1 MKIFGLNI
9 SRSTPTVNTQG
20 YSYLD
25 KTIFADLWNDSLAGV
40 TINQDIAL
48 NISSV
53 WACNKVLSEDIAAL
67 PLHVYERTDKGAVK
81 ATNHPIY
88 NLLHDSPNEF
98 MTPVVFHELMQTY
111 VNLWGN
117 AYAIINRDSNYKPVS
132 FEVLHPKDVMP
143 VKKTKLWYSVAG
155 YKNLVRADDMI
166 HILAIAIKNDY
177 KGISPIIAAKE
188 VLGGGLA
195 LQEFANRFFGSGA
208 NLSGTLSTD
217 QKLTPEAFKRLA
229 DGFDARYAGIDK
241 AHKTAVL
248 EQGLKFQR
256 IGIEPEAA
264 QFLESRRFSVEEI
277 ARWFRIPPHM
287 IADLSKSSF
296 SNIEQ
301 QSMNYVIYTLRSW
314 LVRWEQ
320 EYNRKL
326 FTTEERK
333 KYFVQFNI
341 DGLLRG
347 DAAARAAL
355 YQALYNMG
363 AINANEI
370 REKENMNPYE
380 GGDTYRVQ
388 LNLTDASKVPE
399 AIKQPDNGKGNT
411 IL

>member
-1 MKIFGLNI
+1 MKIFGLTI
-9 SRSTPTVNTQG
+9 SRTATKQTPTFVWN
-20 YSYLD
+20 D
-25 KTIFADLWNDSLAGV
+25 ANIWADLWNDSLSGV
-40 TINQDIAL
+40 SINQDSAL
-48 NISSV
+48 NISAV
-53 WACNKVLSEDIAAL
+53 WSCNKVLSEDIGSL
-67 PLHVYERTDKGAVK
+67 PIHVFERTSSGSVK
-81 ATNHPIY
+81 AVNHPIY
-88 NLLHDSPNEF
+88 NLLHNSPNDF
-98 MTPVVFHELMQTY
+98 QTPIVFHEQMQTY

-117 AYAIINRDSNYKPVS
+117 AYAIINRDKDFIPVDL
-132 FEVLHPKDVMP
+132 EVVHPKDVTP
-143 VKKTKLWYSVAG
+143 VKKNKLWYKVEG
-155 YKNLVRADDMI
+155 YKNLIQADNMI
-166 HILAIAIKNDY
+166 HILGIAIKNDY

-217 QKLTPEAFKRLA
+217 QKLTKEAIDRLRE
-229 DGFDARYAGIDK
+229 GFDARYAGIDK

-277 ARWFRIPPHM
+277 ARWFRVPPHM

-326 FTTEERK
+326 FTSEERK

-347 DAAARAAL
+347 DTNARAAL
-355 YQALYNMG
+355 YQSLFNM
-363 AINANEI
+363 ASISANEI

-380 GGDTYRVQ
+380 GGDKKYIQ
-388 LNLTDASKVPE
+388 MNLTDV
-399 AIKQPDNGKGNT
+399 NT
-411 IL
+411 KTNEGS

>member
-1 MKIFGLNI
+1 MKITDIWPLTFFRTVGENTPGMTFKEAMIWGDLWTESLTGL
-9 SRSTPTVNTQG
+9 TVN
-20 YSYLD
+20 
-25 KTIFADLWNDSLAGV
+25 
-40 TINQDIAL
+40 QDTAL
-48 NISSV
+48 NISAV
-53 WACNKVLSEDIAAL
+53 WACNKVLAEDIASL
-67 PLHVYERTDKGAVK
+67 PLHVYQRTDSGAIK
-81 ATNHPIY
+81 AVDHPIY
-88 NLLHDSPNEF
+88 QLLHDSPNEF
-98 MTPVVFHELMQTY
+98 QTPIVFHEQMQTY

-117 AYAIINRDSNYKPVS
+117 AFAIIKRDQNYIPNS
-132 FEVLHPKDVMP
+132 FEVIHPKDVTII
-143 VKKTKLWYSVAG
+143 KKNKVWYKVEG
-155 YKNLVRADDMI
+155 YKNLIQSENMI

-177 KGISPIIAAKE
+177 KGISPILAAKE

-217 QKLTPEAFKRLA
+217 QKLTDDAIKRLRE
-229 DGFDARYAGIDK
+229 GFDARYAGIDK

-277 ARWFRIPPHM
+277 ARWFRVPPHM

-355 YQALYNMG
+355 YQSLYNIS
-363 AINANEI
+363 AISPNEI
-370 REKENMNPYE
+370 RAKENMNPYE
-380 GGDTYRVQ
+380 GGDEYFRQ
-388 LNLTDASKVPE
+388 LNMAN
-399 AIKQPDNGKGNT
+399 IKDNGTKPVIPGT
-411 IL
+411 